1 MCKKYTRKFG
11 YYLCPPY
18 LCGVKLTQEQKY
30 GRDEVLLQVSASI
43 GDN

>member
-11 YYLCPPY
+11 CYLYPTY
-18 LCGVKLTQEQKY
+18 LCGVKLTQEHKY

-43 GDN
+43 GNN